1 MTKTNIGPRIAVD
14 GEEQYRA
21 QIKQIVEQ
29 AKTLDA
35 QMRAVTASFDKNTT
49 AEEKAAKTSGI
60 LAQQLQTAEK
70 RVDLLRDMVEKSA
83 AATGENSE
91 ATLKWKQALY
101 GAEEQ
106 ANKLRVQNEEATE
119 TLENMGDAME
129 ESAEKGEG
137 LGDQVDS
144 IAGKLGVNLPDGAK
158 KALNGMKGLS
168 AGSVAA
174 LGAIAAAA
182 AAAVKAI
189 QKLNEITEQAAT
201 KADDLMTQSLVSGVS
216 TDLLQQFQYAAPY
229 IDVSAE
235 TMSGALTKITRSIGT
250 ARDQFASY
258 DEAVRKA
265 AEQGKAYESDLG
277 SQAAA
282 FQQLGVSVT
291 DSSGQLRDAN
301 TVMFEALEAL
311 GGIGNETERDT
322 ISMALFGKSAQE
334 LNPLIL
340 NLDEAQRLYN
350 EAMSEGY
357 VLSEDQLKILG
368 QVDDAHQKYTQTI
381 EKNTNLIAV
390 QWAPTN
396 KKAYEDL
403 TKLMDTAGKML
414 IDSKLIEN
422 TGALV
427 QSTLGLIEAGADLM
441 GSLPG
446 WVNPIQQVSDALRG
460 LAVIAA
466 TVADTVNLISGLMP
480 WNWGS
485 GKATTALGFNINKG
499 QLSNLQQLRYGGG
512 VSYNA
517 AGTEYWKGG
526 GTWVGESG
534 AEYVQLPRGS
544 RIYSN
549 QESRAMMGETNT
561 WNITVANIEE
571 LDELVDWYQS
581 RQIRGRMR

>member
-1 MTKTNIGPRIAVD
+1 
-14 GEEQYRA
+14 
-21 QIKQIVEQ
+21 
-29 AKTLDA
+29 
-35 QMRAVTASFDKNTT
+35 
-49 AEEKAAKTSGI
+49 
-60 LAQQLQTAEK
+60 
-70 RVDLLRDMVEKSA
+70 
-83 AATGENSE
+83 
-91 ATLKWKQALY
+91 
-101 GAEEQ
+101 
-106 ANKLRVQNEEATE
+106 
-119 TLENMGDAME
+119 
-129 ESAEKGEG
+129 
-137 LGDQVDS
+137 
-144 IAGKLGVNLPDGAK
+144 
-158 KALNGMKGLS
+158 
-168 AGSVAA
+168 
-174 LGAIAAAA
+174 
-182 AAAVKAI
+182 
-189 QKLNEITEQAAT
+189 
-201 KADDLMTQSLVSGVS
+201 
-216 TDLLQQFQYAAPY
+216 
-229 IDVSAE
+229 
-235 TMSGALTKITRSIGT
+235 
-250 ARDQFASY
+250 
-258 DEAVRKA
+258 
-265 AEQGKAYESDLG
+265 
-277 SQAAA
+277 
-282 FQQLGVSVT
+282 
-291 DSSGQLRDAN
+291 
-301 TVMFEALEAL
+301 
-311 GGIGNETERDT
+311 
-322 ISMALFGKSAQE
+322 MALFGKSAQE

-581 RQIRGRMR
+581 RQSRGRMR